1 MINFDSKDS
10 CVVMIRFFFSS
21 SHRTKCKV
29 KEKIVEDLFSET
41 CVSQR

>member
-10 CVVMIRFFFSS
+10 CVVTIWFFFSS
-21 SHRTKCKV
+21 SHRRV